1 MKSKKN
7 WNRHGDDLAADLHD
21 DDGIDPRKDRSR
33 NGHRSE
39 GFDRK
44 MLQLCKEAARALE
57 MTLACDCRDPI
68 LNDVEIVSVTPGM
81 SANQLS
87 VAVAYAG
94 DDAGVDADE
103 VLARLSG
110 VAGFLRSEVARAVN
124 RRRVPELRFI
134 VLPKGGMS

>member
-7 WNRHGDDLAADLHD
+7 WNRRADDLAADLHD

-57 MTLACDCRDPI
+57 ATLACDCRDPI
-68 LNDVEIVSVTPGM
+68 LNDVDIVSVTPGG
-81 SANQLS
+81 SNQLS

-94 DDAGVDADE
+94 EDAGVDAEE

-134 VLPKGGMS
+134 VLPKGGVQ

>member
-1 MKSKKN
+1 
-7 WNRHGDDLAADLHD
+7 
-21 DDGIDPRKDRSR
+21 
-33 NGHRSE
+33 
-39 GFDRK
+39 

-57 MTLACDCRDPI
+57 ATLACDCRDPI
-68 LNDVEIVSVTPGM
+68 LNDVDIVSVTPGG
-81 SANQLS
+81 SNQLS

-94 DDAGVDADE
+94 EDAGVDAEE

-134 VLPKGGMS
+134 VLPKGGVQ